1 MRQWLPAL
9 GAQRV
14 GVHVAREARSSRG
27 AFLCRVDLCGHRH
40 PPHPRGLPTQGEFSN
55 PTLVFKFKISDFR
68 PFTLKTGET
77 EHMILSQ
84 CPPLS
89 GLQFPMW
96 VVVAGGVVSLGLVIQ
111 KGLCHG
117 RRGKWGWGV
126 GIHRAGVWRGQ
137 RGDEG
142 SRGCPSHGETPPS
155 QGPPFFPHSQDAS
168 CSQRPWVPV

>member
-9 GAQRV
+9 GAQGV
-14 GVHVAREARSSRG
+14 GVHVAREARSSQG

-89 GLQFPMW
+89 GLQFPH
-96 VVVAGGVVSLGLVIQ
+96 VGGGGWRGGFSRPGYSERAVPWKEGKMGLGSWNPQ
-111 KGLCHG
+111 
-117 RRGKWGWGV
+117 GWGLE
-126 GIHRAGVWRGQ
+126 RAERG
-137 RGDEG
+137 
-142 SRGCPSHGETPPS
+142 
-155 QGPPFFPHSQDAS
+155 
-168 CSQRPWVPV
+168 